1 MAKILTFQCGKIAKR
16 LLSVWLPIKRTF
28 FLLTIKIYPM
38 KKYVVDVTYSLEG
51 NNYTEVVNSMPCTC
65 TAFNSLDEAIKE
77 VENDIELG
85 YNNKNYRGLQV
96 HFSPLRNNEY
106 FWHGC
111 FECAYIFGP
120 KVRYDVRIK
129 QIEF

>member
-1 MAKILTFQCGKIAKR
+1 
-16 LLSVWLPIKRTF
+16 
-28 FLLTIKIYPM
+28 M

-85 YNNKNYRGLQV
+85 YNNKNYRSLQV

-106 FWHGC
+106 FWHGW

-129 QIEF
+129 QIEI